1 MADRFWCTAI
11 PFEWPPDFC
20 SSENQT
26 MISFLLGWLALS
38 AVGTLIALA
47 VIRTGKMRQPDA
59 DETVSG
65 QIPVPVLVRFKP

>member
-1 MADRFWCTAI
+1 MYRHS
-11 PFEWPPDFC
+11 FEWQPDFS

-47 VIRTGKMRQPDA
+47 MIRTGKTRQPYA
-59 DETVSG
+59 DDTVTG
-65 QIPVPVLVRFKP
+65 QTPVPVLVRFKP